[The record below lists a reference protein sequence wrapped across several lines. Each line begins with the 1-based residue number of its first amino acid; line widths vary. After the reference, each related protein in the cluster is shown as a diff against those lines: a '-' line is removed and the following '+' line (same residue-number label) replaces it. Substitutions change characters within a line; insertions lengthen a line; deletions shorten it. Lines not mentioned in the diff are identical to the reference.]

1 MSEKRIRKKK
11 KRMRFFAPKAA
22 KIGLSDA
29 ENQ

>member
-1 MSEKRIRKKK
+1 MSEKRIRKKADA
-11 KRMRFFAPKAA
+11 FFAPKVA